1 MEIDRDDYR
10 GDEADRADLYIE
22 SVFGGNVNTSR
33 GPARSIGTPPMG
45 NCGKCQWSAGR
56 ARSETRRIDK
66 ETGMKIQTVEDV
78 IEAYTAQDAWQ
89 FADRQAAW
97 AWMFEQGRKAG
108 MNECYRLAMTASEP
122 AKGGSF
128 NDGKWAVADAIK
140 MRAAGG
146 CDCMTCTCQP
156 DD

>member
-1 MEIDRDDYR
+1 M
-10 GDEADRADLYIE
+10 
-22 SVFGGNVNTSR
+22 N
-33 GPARSIGTPPMG
+33 
-45 NCGKCQWSAGR
+45 
-56 ARSETRRIDK
+56 K
-66 ETGMKIQTVEDV
+66 ETSMKIQTVEDA

-140 MRAAGG
+140 MRVAGG
-146 CDCMTCTCQP
+146 CDCVTCTCQP